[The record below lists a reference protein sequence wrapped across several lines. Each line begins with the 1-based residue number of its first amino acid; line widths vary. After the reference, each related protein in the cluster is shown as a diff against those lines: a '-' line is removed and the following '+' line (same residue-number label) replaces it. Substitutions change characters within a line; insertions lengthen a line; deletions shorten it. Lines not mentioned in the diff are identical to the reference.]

1 MSPKSGLKKLLIRL
15 MRIRRD
21 DEAGRTL
28 AGLIFGCMLFGILVI
43 IIGLVFVP
51 KRLLFTAGVI
61 LGEIAAALFLI
72 NMYDTIETSLLMNE
86 KRAKGFT
93 FGRKTVRLIIAIA
106 VLVITIILDVWMFAG
121 AAIGLYTIK
130 LSALTNPLIDKLI
143 GRIIEEEM
151 K

>member
-43 IIGLVFVP
+43 IIGLIFVP

-72 NMYDTIETSLLMNE
+72 NMYDTIETSLLMN
-86 KRAKGFT
+86 
-93 FGRKTVRLIIAIA
+93 
-106 VLVITIILDVWMFAG
+106 
-121 AAIGLYTIK
+121 
-130 LSALTNPLIDKLI
+130 
-143 GRIIEEEM
+143 
-151 K
+151 